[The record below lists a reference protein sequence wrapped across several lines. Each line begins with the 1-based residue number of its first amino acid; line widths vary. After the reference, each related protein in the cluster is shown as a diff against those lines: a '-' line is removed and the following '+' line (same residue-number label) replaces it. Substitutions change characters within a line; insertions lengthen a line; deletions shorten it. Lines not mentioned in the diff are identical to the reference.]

1 MITAVVIGI
10 LAVGG
15 AAAAA
20 FLIGKKLQR
29 AKQIAAA
36 EEAQKRMV
44 GVRDSNAADT
54 SKRMRN
60 GSF

>member
-29 AKQIAAA
+29 AKQIAAVG
-36 EEAQKRMV
+36 EAQEKMV
-44 GVRDSNAADT
+44 GVRDSNANDT
-54 SKRMRN
+54 SKRMRD
-60 GSF
+60 GGF